1 MTRQRLAY
9 TTEIAQ
15 RILGELRR
23 GRSLRAVCGDTG
35 MPPHS
40 TVRQWVSDDRE
51 GFGRRYRQ
59 VRRITEPGRPTVY
72 TADIAER
79 RFDELGKGRPLAIV
93 CRDPGMPSEGTVR
106 QWVKDNREGF
116 AADYYLARALGLDAM
131 AGEIL
136 KIADDPCADWILRH
150 HKDGSTELVI
160 DRQYIRRRELRI
172 KARRWL
178 MSKALPKDGE
188 GWQGLMLRS
197 ARNKTPAEVPQQTEA
212 RNPASEKS

>member
-15 RILGELRR
+15 RIIDELRR
-23 GRSLRAVCGDTG
+23 GRSLRAVCGDAG

-51 GFGRRYRQ
+51 GFGERYRR

-72 TADIAER
+72 RADIAER
-79 RFDELGKGRPLAIV
+79 LLDELGRGRPLAIV

-116 AADYYLARALGLDAM
+116 AARYYLARALGLDAM
-131 AGEIL
+131 GDEIL
-136 KIADDPCADWILRH
+136 RIADDPSVDWILRH

-160 DRQYIRRRELRI
+160 DRQYIRRRKLRI
-172 KARRWL
+172 KARCWL
-178 MSKALPKDGE
+178 MSKAMPKDGQ
-188 GWQGLMLRS
+188 GWQGLILRA
-197 ARNKTPAEVPQQTEA
+197 ARCKTPAEAPLQTKA
-212 RNPASEKS
+212 RKPASVKS